1 MSKLE
6 NETMRKFINRRQFAK
21 TLGVGAVGWGMSKAP
36 LPFLNGTPQVA
47 ITLDDFN
54 WFDAPRLTAEE
65 RNRALLDALRAR
77 RVKAAI
83 FVCGKYVDNETGQR
97 LLGAWDKDGHMI
109 ANHSY
114 SHLYYHEVSF
124 EKFSQDLLRGESVVN
139 RHPQFRKF
147 FRFPYLKEG
156 DTAAKRDAMR
166 AFLREHGYRNGH
178 VTIDASDW
186 YVDQRL
192 RARLTKNERAELT
205 PYRDYYLNHLWDRA
219 TYYNDLAL
227 KVLGHGVK
235 HTLLLHHNVLN
246 GLFLGDVM
254 SMFERQGWKI
264 IDASEAFADPV
275 FSSAPNILPAG
286 ESLIWA
292 LAKETGKFDAI
303 LRYPG
308 EDGDYEKA
316 RMDRL
321 GL

>member
-1 MSKLE
+1 LWLKKKTEM
-6 NETMRKFINRRQFAK
+6 NRRQFAK
-21 TLGVGAVGWGMSKAP
+21 TLGVGAVGWGMGRGS
-36 LPFLNGTPQVA
+36 LPFLNERPQVA

-65 RNRALLDALRAR
+65 RNRALLDALRTR

-97 LLGAWDKDGHMI
+97 FVSAWDKDGHMI
-109 ANHSY
+109 GNHSY

-124 EKFSQDLLRGESVVN
+124 EKFSQDLLRGEGVVN

-156 DTAAKRDAMR
+156 DTAAKRDGMR
-166 AFLREHGYRNGH
+166 AFLKEHGYRNGH

-186 YVDQRL
+186 YVDERL
-192 RARLTKNERAELT
+192 RARLAKNAKADLT
-205 PYRDYYLNHLWDRA
+205 PYRDYYLNHLWERA
-219 TYYNDLAL
+219 VYYNDLAL
-227 KVLGHGVK
+227 KVLGHSVK

-254 SMFERQGWKI
+254 SMFERKGWKI
-264 IDASEAFADPV
+264 IDAQEAFADPV

-308 EDGDYEKA
+308 EDGEYEKVK
-316 RMDRL
+316 MDKL